1 MKETDDKTVVFGD
14 SNYRF
19 DITQSMIMAA
29 GRNVILDMDFPEIY
43 KYPVDKNALLSTGE
57 PIKKLN
63 EEAYPEYYHGPKEH
77 KNKPEL
83 IYPKDREIT
92 EMCVCM

>member
-1 MKETDDKTVVFGD
+1 MKETDDKTIVFGD
-14 SNYRF
+14 SNYMF

-29 GRNVILDMDFPEIY
+29 GRNVILDIDFPEIY

-63 EEAYPEYYHGPKEH
+63 EEPYPE
-77 KNKPEL
+77 
-83 IYPKDREIT
+83 
-92 EMCVCM
+92 